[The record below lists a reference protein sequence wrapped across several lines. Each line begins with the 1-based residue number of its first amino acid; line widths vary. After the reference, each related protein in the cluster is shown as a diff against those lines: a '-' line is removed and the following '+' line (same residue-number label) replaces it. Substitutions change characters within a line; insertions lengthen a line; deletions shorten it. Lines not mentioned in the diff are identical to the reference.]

1 MYIIEQD
8 KEVILNLDN
17 VSAILIDNERTN
29 KNIYVKCNNDDTVII
44 GEYKSTERAKEVLK
58 EIQQAILED
67 KKVFEM
73 PIVTK

>member
-1 MYIIEQD
+1 MYIIEQE

-17 VSAILIDNERTN
+17 VSSILTDNERTN
-29 KNIYVKCNNDDTVII
+29 KNIYAKCNNDDGLIM
-44 GEYKSTERAKEVLK
+44 GEYKSAERAKEVLK

-73 PIVTK
+73 PKE

>member
-1 MYIIEQD
+1 MYIIEQE
-8 KEVILNLDN
+8 KEIIINLDN
-17 VSAILIDNERTN
+17 IIAIAIGNEMTS
-29 KNIYVKCNNDDTVII
+29 KNIYANSNNGEAAIM

-73 PIVTK
+73 PKE